1 MQYVKMLGVFLLC
14 CLSAIAVA
22 QSKDGDADRAQ
33 QDQPAVETQAR
44 LSNSVA
50 VLPFEN
56 RSPRPEDAYFASG
69 IHEAILFQL
78 TKIRDINPIARPSVL
93 RNAGG
98 GETMAEIAAMF
109 NVETALKGRVR
120 YADNRVNMTVQH
132 IDTATHTPLWSE
144 TYDRELSDIFAIQ
157 AEIVERIVRA
167 LGADLSS
174 AEQARIDKV
183 PTRSL
188 EAYMAYMKARALI
201 RATLAANMPPQFYQ
215 YLDEAITLDPDFA
228 LAHAV
233 KASAYG
239 LSHLYG
245 VPRGQLTFNE
255 IKRVARVHADRALAL
270 DPNLGMAYMA
280 QAFVHFSNLHG
291 TAAKQAF
298 ERALQLGPND
308 VEILDGYRRFLSVIE
323 DHDEAIRLAKRD
335 VELTPNVGNPLMRLG
350 QTSMFAGKPGP
361 AIDNLHKSVELFP
374 QFHAVHRFYAMALIT
389 AGNIPEALTELQ
401 LAEKLLNDRNPARD
415 IARTAYGYS
424 ILGLRED
431 AMRVFGL
438 LQEREAKGEFI
449 SIRAWI
455 EAYLAIGEIEKAYAI
470 WAQNPVPSEGMRIL
484 QFIKSN
490 IVNNPILEE
499 PRFVKLRNQLIAF
512 ID

>member
-188 EAYMAYMKARALI
+188 EAYMAYMKARALVHNLNP
-201 RATLAANMPPQFYQ
+201 RMPPQFYQ

-239 LSHLYG
+239 LSHIYN
-245 VPRGQLTFNE
+245 RQLKGLAFDE
-255 IKRVARVHADRALAL
+255 MESVALEHAKRALAL

-308 VEILDGYRRFLSVIE
+308 VEILDEYALFLIFYGE
-323 DHDEAIRLAKRD
+323 DDEAARVAQRAVMLAPRVAHYLSHLGNAFMYAGNPAAAAAKFRLAIPIQSSAGRH
-335 VELTPNVGNPLMRLG
+335 LSLGLMEILLENE
-350 QTSMFAGKPGP
+350 A
-361 AIDNLHKSVELFP
+361 
-374 QFHAVHRFYAMALIT
+374 
-389 AGNIPEALTELQ
+389 EALKELRI
-401 LAEKLLNDRNPARD
+401 AEQMESSINPND
-415 IARTAYGYS
+415 IARLAYGYS
-424 ILGLRED
+424 RLGRSED
-431 AMRVFGL
+431 ATRVFSV
-438 LQEREAKGEFI
+438 LQTRAAKGQL
-449 SIRAWI
+449 IRNSAW
-455 EAYLAIGEIEKAYAI
+455 ALSFLAIGEVEKAFDI
-470 WAQNPVPSEGMRIL
+470 LSKNPNEGLRYL
-484 QFIKSN
+484 QVIKSN
-490 IVNNPILEE
+490 IMDEPILDT
-499 PRFVKLRNQLIAF
+499 PRFVELRNRIGFL
-512 ID
+512 D